1 MNKALL
7 KFTPLEH
14 AYAQKYGIMP
24 DRHYE
29 KLLGE
34 KCETY
39 SQNNECCRKCYE
51 SFSGCNIL
59 KEVGDT
65 INANMRKVW
74 EEEKAFRKEFH
85 VVKSSPF
92 KGV

>member
-34 KCETY
+34 KCELY
-39 SQNNECCRKCYE
+39 DKSQGCCKECYE
-51 SFSGCNIL
+51 YGCSAL

-65 INANMRKVW
+65 INANMREVW

-85 VVKSSPF
+85 VVRSSPF